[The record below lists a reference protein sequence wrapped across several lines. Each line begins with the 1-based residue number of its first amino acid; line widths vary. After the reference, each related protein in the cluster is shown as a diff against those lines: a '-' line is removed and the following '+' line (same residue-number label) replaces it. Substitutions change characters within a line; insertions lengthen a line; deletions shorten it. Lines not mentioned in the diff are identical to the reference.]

1 MIEIYVVYMSI
12 LQYPSF
18 DVGDLREV
26 GGFLRVLRFPPPM
39 TEILLKVALNT
50 IKQQQH
56 QHQKK
61 DIAILTYTRHIFLS
75 FIITSTPRHE
85 RDLNSQL

>member
-1 MIEIYVVYMSI
+1 MI
-12 LQYPSF
+12 
-18 DVGDLREV
+18 V

-50 IKQQQH
+50 IKQQQQ

-61 DIAILTYTRHIFLS
+61 DMPKTSVVINTDCIGSCKSNYHMIMATTAPPS
-75 FIITSTPRHE
+75 FE
-85 RDLNSQL
+85 K